1 MIETEFDIAAVRAQY
16 PILEETE
23 YFNTGTYGLMASGV
37 LERHLEQ
44 LAAFEQ
50 RGLRMGQRL
59 REQIELA
66 RERLAARIGARPEE
80 LALTGNATDGVAFT
94 SAGIDLQPG
103 DEVIISDSEHP
114 AMNYPWHYVGYR
126 YDVNVRH
133 FEASG
138 DPDRVL
144 ASIRSKITRRTRLIG
159 SSHITSGQG
168 IRLPVREICAMAHDH
183 GALALVDGAQSFG
196 VTPIDVHEIGC
207 DLFTSNGH
215 KWLGGPKGTGY
226 LWARAD
232 LMRTL
237 MPAYVGAGSL
247 EYDGEDG
254 VRLYPDGRRY
264 EFGTRGFAVTAGLV
278 YALDWMDELGWER
291 VSARLE
297 SLSSRLKRQ
306 LDGAPGVRLITP
318 LEWER
323 SGSLVTFEVT
333 GKDETALQERLE
345 ADGLYPRTVGRGS
358 GRIRV
363 SCALFNSEEA
373 VDRLARHIRDFA
385 AGEDGRVGECG
396 PAAE

>member
-1 MIETEFDIAAVRAQY
+1 MIDTEFDITAVRAQY
-16 PILEETE
+16 PILEELA

-59 REQIELA
+59 REQIEVA
-66 RERLAARIGARPEE
+66 RERLAARIGAEPGE

-94 SAGIDLQPG
+94 SMGIDLQPG
-103 DEVIISDSEHP
+103 DEVIISNSEHP

-126 YDVNVRH
+126 YDVAVRH

-138 DPDRVL
+138 DPERVL
-144 ASIRSKITRRTRLIG
+144 ASVRSLITRRTRLIG
-159 SSHITSGQG
+159 TSHITSGQG
-168 IRLPVREICAMAHDH
+168 IRLPVKEICAMAHAS

-196 VTPIDVHEIGC
+196 VTPIDVGEIGC

-226 LWARAD
+226 LWARGD

-237 MPAYVGAGSL
+237 MPSYVGAGAL
-247 EYDGEDG
+247 EHDGEDG
-254 VRLYPDGRRY
+254 VRLWPDGRRY

-278 YALDWMDELGWER
+278 FALDWMDELGWDR
-291 VSARLE
+291 VSARIEALT
-297 SLSSRLKRQ
+297 SRLKRQ

-318 LEWER
+318 VEWEL
-323 SGSLVTFEVT
+323 SGGLVTIEVT
-333 GKDETALQERLE
+333 GKDETVLQAQLE
-345 ADGLYPRTVGRGS
+345 ADGLYPRTVGKGS

-363 SCALFNSEEA
+363 SCALFNSEDE
-373 VDRLARHIRDFA
+373 VDRLARHFLDFA
-385 AGEDGRVGECG
+385 AGEDGVGECG
-396 PAAE
+396 PAAG